1 MSKFLPTTKNI
12 GDFKPKEILPT
23 NKLGNAMHNTP
34 KTTVVTTPTKP
45 VYNYKSKPKLI
56 ISEEFLEKINYL
68 CTKISTVEWSG
79 VLLYTIEGTMDN
91 IKELVIYPKD
101 ILLMDIGSGAHTS
114 FDYDPVVISEGYIDN
129 PEWIDDEYRRGLIH
143 SHVNMQVFFSG
154 EDMSELHD
162 NAHFYDFYLS
172 LIVNNKLETTAK
184 IAFAGTIEKS
194 SETKTNYINSSR
206 EPKQLVVSETITEE
220 VLFTADCDIEKV
232 NQSTPI
238 IEYFDKR
245 ITEIKAKQ
253 AVKTKGYGGY
263 GARYGEYKSTYP
275 YNFNDND
282 DYEFYKPI
290 AKTPAYTPPKTN
302 FVSASRELDIKAY
315 IKTCFENYD
324 FGERIYLTFD
334 TLVDKADA
342 EILQRIAVFA
352 DSDLTSDNIIEDFF
366 DEILSPE
373 TGDYNNIIFTSYV
386 KNVNKNVDWNSN
398 KSRVLF
404 IDFLMEVI
412 KFLEKYE
419 HSSGDGSI
427 FIMELAGYFKDFV
440 TIDKRLDHLK
450 YNT

>member
-1 MSKFLPTTKNI
+1 MNKFLPTRE
-12 GDFKPKEILPT
+12 FKKTEPKEILST
-23 NKLGNAMHNTP
+23 NKLGNAMPSTP
-34 KTTVVTTPTKP
+34 KTAVVTTPTKP

-56 ISEEFLEKINYL
+56 ISEEFLEKIKYL

-91 IKELVIYPKD
+91 IKELVIHPKD

-129 PEWIDDEYRRGLIH
+129 PEWIDNEYRRGMIH
-143 SHVNMQVFFSG
+143 SHNSMAVFYSG

-172 LIVNNKLETTAK
+172 VIVNNKLDIVGK
-184 IAFAGTIEKS
+184 IAFAGTIEKI

-206 EPKQLVVSETITEE
+206 EPKQLVVSEATTEE
-220 VLFTADCDIEKV
+220 VLFTADCDIERI

-238 IEYFDKR
+238 MEYFDKR
-245 ITEIKAKQ
+245 IAEIKAKQ
-253 AVKTKGYGGY
+253 AIKTKGYGGY
-263 GARYGEYKSTYP
+263 GSRYGEYKSTYP
-275 YNFNDND
+275 YNFNDSD
-282 DYEFYKPI
+282 DYEFATPI
-290 AKTPAYTPPKTN
+290 SKASTYTPPKTN

-315 IKTCFENYD
+315 IKTCFEGYD
-324 FGERIYLTFD
+324 FGEPVYLTFD

-352 DSDLTSDNIIEDFF
+352 DGNLTSDDIIEDFF
-366 DEILSPE
+366 DEVLSPG
-373 TGDYNNIIFTSYV
+373 TGDYNNVIFTSYV
-386 KNVNKNVDWNSN
+386 KNVNKNADWSSN
-398 KSRVLF
+398 MSRVLF

-419 HSSGDGSI
+419 PRNGVESL
-427 FIMELAGYFKDFV
+427 FTMELAGYFKDFV

-450 YNT
+450 YNA